1 MEDAA
6 RLIRVASFRE
16 LLQGASST
24 TAPNSIR
31 KDMVHLCAGFR
42 LGNRP
47 GTSPRKSADAA
58 QPVVSDRRV
67 ERQRELC
74 FDFVRGM
81 MILWVFVIHVALNG
95 GICRFGEA
103 FSCRSVF
110 CWLSFYMA
118 TFYFFSGYLLRYIR
132 SPRDTFL
139 KGISSLLLPCVAMT
153 VFGLVI
159 YVVMSFTFLGSIDW
173 KFPFK
178 GAMKTFCLRTNT
190 PCWFFVSLFFVKLLH
205 STIYRFLHGT
215 AGTTA
220 MSILL
225 VLIAWKTCNRPQ
237 FFGYG
242 NVCIGFFFYNLGFL
256 SKRFSKIADNGLFI
270 LSTLVVYVTIPFLTP
285 LGLWFSQNVR
295 TETCRGVGYMLD
307 IAFSG
312 AACLIL
318 CSFARRIPLNGPIA
332 ASICHVGRDSLFFF
346 GIHRP
351 ILNFAFDPLF
361 NRIFASSGTSMY
373 FVTAIIFLLLA
384 GSLCV
389 RIWKRIGISSE
400 RRMMPS

>member
-1 MEDAA
+1 
-6 RLIRVASFRE
+6 
-16 LLQGASST
+16 
-24 TAPNSIR
+24 
-31 KDMVHLCAGFR
+31 MVHLLAK
-42 LGNRP
+42 LQPDARP
-47 GTSPRKSADAA
+47 ERSPRKSADTVD
-58 QPVVSDRRV
+58 PVVFGKQDEQHRKP
-67 ERQRELC
+67 C
-74 FDFVRGM
+74 FDFIRGI
-81 MILWVFVIHVALNG
+81 MIVWVLVVHISLNG
-95 GICRFGEA
+95 GICKFGEI
-103 FSCRSVF
+103 FPCRSVF

-118 TFYFFSGYLLRYIR
+118 TFYFFSGYLLRCVR
-132 SPRDTFL
+132 SPRDTFM
-139 KGISSLLLPCVAMT
+139 KGIRSLLLPCAIMT
-153 VFGLVI
+153 VFGLVV
-159 YVVMSFTFLGSIDW
+159 YVATSFAFLGSIDW
-173 KFPFK
+173 RFPFK

-190 PCWFFVSLFFVKLLH
+190 PCWFFISLFVVKLLH

-215 AGTTA
+215 IGTTA
-220 MSILL
+220 TSILL
-225 VLIAWKTCNRPQ
+225 VLIAWKTCNCPQ
-237 FFGYG
+237 LFGYG
-242 NVCIGFFFYNLGFL
+242 NVCTGFFFYNLGFL
-256 SKRFSKIADNGLFI
+256 SKRFSKIADNGQFI
-270 LSTLVVYVTIPFLTP
+270 LSTLVLYVTIPFLTP

-312 AACLIL
+312 AACLLL